1 MKHLTLDK
9 IFLAWKFKFKIFLQT
24 LLAGKFK
31 ILKSHV
37 SFNSFRHG
45 NKAEIWQDLIDQKK
59 LPYLAT
65 IRNLRNLIL
74 AGISDSHVDKVC
86 AYIQNEKAVAKSR
99 MFPFRFY
106 TAFDVLSDLENFSQ
120 ESYKEPKKTIGNAQL
135 ITKFFMILSPGC
147 ADF

>member
-1 MKHLTLDK
+1 MDK
-9 IFLAWKFKFKIFLQT
+9 LSLYCVIFGGIFKLFKELCFHNL
-24 LLAGKFK
+24 FD
-31 ILKSHV
+31 
-37 SFNSFRHG
+37 FFCRHG

-106 TAFDVLSDLENFSQ
+106 TAFDVLSDLEKLSQ
-120 ESYKEPKKTIGNAQL
+120 ESYKEPKKTIGNALL
-135 ITKFFMILSPGC
+135 I
-147 ADF
+147 

>member
-1 MKHLTLDK
+1 MSIFGAK
-9 IFLAWKFKFKIFLQT
+9 IQIQNFFANPFGGKIQNTF
-24 LLAGKFK
+24 
-31 ILKSHV
+31 KSHV

-106 TAFDVLSDLENFSQ
+106 TAFDVLSDLENLSQ
-120 ESYKEPKKTIGNAQL
+120 ESYKEPKKTIGNPL
-135 ITKFFMILSPGC
+135 IL
-147 ADF
+147 

>member
-1 MKHLTLDK
+1 ML
-9 IFLAWKFKFKIFLQT
+9 FLF
-24 LLAGKFK
+24 LAGKFK
-31 ILKSHV
+31 LFDNHV
-37 SFNSFRHG
+37 SFNFFRHG

-106 TAFDVLSDLENFSQ
+106 TAFDVLSDLENLSQ
-120 ESYKEPKKTIGNAQL
+120 ESYKEPKKTIGNALLELKCFIL
-135 ITKFFMILSPGC
+135 IFT
-147 ADF
+147 

>member
-1 MKHLTLDK
+1 MS
-9 IFLAWKFKFKIFLQT
+9 F
-24 LLAGKFK
+24 LAGKFK

-74 AGISDSHVDKVC
+74 AGISDAHVDKVC

-106 TAFDVLSDLENFSQ
+106 TAFDVLSDLEKLSQ
-120 ESYKEPKKTIGNAQL
+120 ESYKEPKKTIGNPL
-135 ITKFFMILSPGC
+135 IL
-147 ADF
+147 